1 MQKIIT
7 RTNEEGSKFG
17 YYILNEYNING
28 IIFREFAEFADYSD
42 GYNHTWDS
50 FIPLWLDD
58 KTSTKAHNIED
69 LYLKLK
75 NETAKPVQID
85 FSRYNVSWNKYR

>member
-17 YYILNEYNING
+17 YYILNEVVIDG
-28 IIFREFAEFADYSD
+28 ITFREFAEFAEYFN
-42 GYNHTWDS
+42 GINHVWDS

-58 KTSTKAHNIED
+58 RTSTKAHSLAD
-69 LYLKLK
+69 LHVKLK
-75 NETAKPVQID
+75 NETAKPVQIE
-85 FSRYNVSWNKYR
+85 FSRYDVSWNKYR